1 MIPKGSAGIGHLTTR
16 IFTHLLP
23 GAEDAYQMSDLAF
36 LAGLVAMVAQ
46 DFDRGVDVLMQDRED
61 INAIFLEAM
70 PNVANTSLKERMMSV
85 ANTKPESFALTAL
98 NADGDIAM
106 RVLIDLHEYVENA
119 QIAGEDWASAMN
131 DRIWRFLDA
140 YVERRK
146 YEVPM

>member
-1 MIPKGSAGIGHLTTR
+1 
-16 IFTHLLP
+16 
-23 GAEDAYQMSDLAF
+23 MSDLAF

-85 ANTKPESFALTAL
+85 ANTKSESFLLTAL

-106 RVLIDLHEYVENA
+106 RALIDLHEYVENA

>member
-1 MIPKGSAGIGHLTTR
+1 MIPKGSAGIGHLATR

-36 LAGLVAMVAQ
+36 LAGLVTMVAQ
-46 DFDRGVDVLMQDRED
+46 DFDRGIDVLMQDRED

-85 ANTKPESFALTAL
+85 VNAKPASFKLTDV
-98 NADGDIAM
+98 NVDGDIAM
-106 RVLIDLHEYVENA
+106 RALIDLHEYVEDA
-119 QIAGEDWASAMN
+119 QAAGEAWATAMN

-140 YVERRK
+140 HVERRK